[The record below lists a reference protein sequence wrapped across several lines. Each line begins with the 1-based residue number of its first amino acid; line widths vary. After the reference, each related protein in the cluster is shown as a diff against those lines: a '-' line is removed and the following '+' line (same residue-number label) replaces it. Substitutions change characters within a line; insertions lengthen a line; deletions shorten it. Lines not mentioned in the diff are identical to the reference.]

1 MDASV
6 SQLSLLVQPSH
17 FLSPNHLTSP
27 HLSPYLPP
35 TLRCPVSSNHHNF
48 RNAEDA
54 QSTAKMSQ
62 QSHSNS
68 LMTRLRAGGHHCL
81 TKCLRRGFK
90 VRQKT
95 QDSHRSFTLLFDL
108 PAEIRERI
116 YEFCC
121 DNDRKILEE
130 HFISAKPPPEPAIV
144 CASRQL
150 RKEALPVF
158 YRHYRFPITF
168 GSGAL
173 INKGCLPPSQEWR
186 AARWYHRLDPAKLA
200 MIRRLELYYCF
211 GRFEVEFDV
220 RKNLYVVEQTAW
232 GSQRLVDVQPME
244 ERMQSLALV
253 RSLLDEVVRCPGV
266 GYFSAADFD
275 RLELEV
281 SVQESHTKS
290 TAGSGNP

>member
-1 MDASV
+1 
-6 SQLSLLVQPSH
+6 
-17 FLSPNHLTSP
+17 
-27 HLSPYLPP
+27 
-35 TLRCPVSSNHHNF
+35 
-48 RNAEDA
+48 
-54 QSTAKMSQ
+54 MSQ
-62 QSHSNS
+62 QSLSNS
-68 LMTRLRAGGHHCL
+68 LMTRLRV
-81 TKCLRRGFK
+81 KCLRRGFK

-95 QDSHRSFTLLFDL
+95 QESHRSFTLLFDL

-121 DNDRKILEE
+121 DNDRSILEE

-150 RKEALPVF
+150 RKEALSVF

-253 RSLLDEVVRCPGV
+253 RSLLDEVVRRPGV
-266 GYFSAADFD
+266 GHFSAADFD

-281 SVQESHTKS
+281 SVQESHTKQ
-290 TAGSGNP
+290 AVGSGNP